1 MNISY
6 INVLANENF
15 TVEVGLKVSCVKTCD
30 QNGSGNMNIY
40 ILIIYRR
47 GNEISV
53 HFLPRMH
60 IRNIC
65 GFGDKNAYIRGII
78 YSEGKKRY
86 I

>member
-1 MNISY
+1 MLRR
-6 INVLANENF
+6 V
-15 TVEVGLKVSCVKTCD
+15 TK
-30 QNGSGNMNIY
+30 NGSGNMNIY

-78 YSEGKKRY
+78 YSEGKKGIFRHKKDGLNPY
-86 I
+86 TDKYG